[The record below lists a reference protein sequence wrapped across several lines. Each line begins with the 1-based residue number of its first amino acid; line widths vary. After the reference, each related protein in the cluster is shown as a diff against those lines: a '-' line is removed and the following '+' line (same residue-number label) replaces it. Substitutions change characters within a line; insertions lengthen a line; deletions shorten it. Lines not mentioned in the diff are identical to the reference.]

1 MKLPPMLLHLQ
12 IPVGD
17 GFIGLWLPWF
27 LVYLLLLLLTVI
39 AVPFLIVLAII
50 LIPTGKWRPLVLGAS
65 YVWQLL
71 FNMKGLK
78 LDVQQRNSRLML
90 SFV

>member
-1 MKLPPMLLHLQ
+1 MKFPPMLLHLR

-27 LVYLLLLLLTVI
+27 LVYLFLLILMVI
-39 AVPFLIVLAII
+39 AMPFVII
-50 LIPTGKWRPLVLGAS
+50 LTIILLPIGKSRPFILIWPYIWR
-65 YVWQLL
+65 LL

-78 LDVQQRNSRLML
+78 VNIQQNNRKLMFY
-90 SFV
+90 FV

>member
-1 MKLPPMLLHLQ
+1 MKCPPMLLHLQ
-12 IPVGD
+12 VPNGD
-17 GFIGLWLPWF
+17 GFIGFWLPWF
-27 LVYLLLLLLTVI
+27 LVYVLLLILMVI
-39 AVPFLIVLAII
+39 AMPFAII
-50 LIPTGKWRPLVLGAS
+50 LIIVLIPTGKWRPLILAGP

-78 LDVQQRNSRLML
+78 VGIQRNNRKLML